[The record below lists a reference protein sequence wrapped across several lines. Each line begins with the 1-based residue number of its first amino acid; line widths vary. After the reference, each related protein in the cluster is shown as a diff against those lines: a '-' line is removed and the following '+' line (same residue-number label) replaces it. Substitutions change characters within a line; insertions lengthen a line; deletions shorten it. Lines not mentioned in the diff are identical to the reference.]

1 MEAESLI
8 FDGLQPQL
16 YSVSELI
23 GFQQNDSKGREVVCH
38 DNFVIEREKMVQLEG
53 ERVCPAV
60 YRGWLS
66 FPRLSCT

>member
-23 GFQQNDSKGREVVCH
+23 GFQKNDSRGREVVCH
-38 DNFVIEREKMVQLEG
+38 DDFKIEG
-53 ERVCPAV
+53 EKCV
-60 YRGWLS
+60 
-66 FPRLSCT
+66 